1 MSLTLF
7 IPKIKLVH
15 CLFPFLFLEY
25 SWVFFIFF
33 LFSFFLFFFF
43 FSIVKYPL
51 PPLIRLVGGSGS
63 HEGRLEVFFQEEW
76 GTVCFGK
83 EWDYK
88 NLPHTVCKQIGLHD
102 GAASLSRKYGDGEG
116 RIWLQNI
123 SCDGSEPGI
132 DSCNHTRWG
141 KRATCDHSMDIGI
154 KCDSMLS
161 F

>member
-1 MSLTLF
+1 MFVFVLFCFACFVCSSL
-7 IPKIKLVH
+7 
-15 CLFPFLFLEY
+15 LFLDY
-25 SWVFFIFF
+25 SWLFVYF
-33 LFSFFLFFFF
+33 LA
-43 FSIVKYPL
+43 IVKYLL

-76 GTVCFGK
+76 GTVCFEK

-88 NLPHTVCKQIGLHD
+88 NLPDTVCKQIGLHN
-102 GAASLSRKYGDGEG
+102 GTTSLSRKYGGGEG

-132 DSCNHTRWG
+132 DSCEHTPWG
-141 KRATCDHSMDIGI
+141 KQVTCDHSMDIGI
-154 KCDSMLS
+154 KCDGMFIS